1 MGITT
6 MDTSIFDAFP
16 NAIISGV
23 WQIGTCQHG
32 TVVGNTFNA
41 LNGLDVIIDE
51 GYNSDINTT
60 PEAINSDM
68 LLYVKPCQMPKEVNK
83 LLVVGQVVTALVSN
97 YMLYNSATDCYYMIT
112 DAGVGKNQHTGRIE
126 HIELKVVPT
135 EVTNA

>member
-1 MGITT
+1 
-6 MDTSIFDAFP
+6 MDTSIFNAFP

-23 WQIGTCQHG
+23 WVIGTCQHG

-68 LLYVKPCQMPKEVNK
+68 LLYVKPCQMPKEVNQ
-83 LLVVGQVVTALVSN
+83 LMTTSQIVTALVTN
-97 YMLYNSATDCYYMIT
+97 YMLYNTADDSYYMIV

-126 HIELKVVPT
+126 HIELKVLPT